1 MRDALDLLHLGLLH
15 QPLVLAKP
23 RKRGG
28 RSGGSEMG
36 EKGGLMDEP
45 VGLGEQLK
53 SLWGAPA

>member
-1 MRDALDLLHLGLLH
+1 MRDALDLLH
-15 QPLVLAKP
+15 QPRVLAKT

-28 RSGGSEMG
+28 RSGGSETE

-53 SLWGAPA
+53 RLWGAPA